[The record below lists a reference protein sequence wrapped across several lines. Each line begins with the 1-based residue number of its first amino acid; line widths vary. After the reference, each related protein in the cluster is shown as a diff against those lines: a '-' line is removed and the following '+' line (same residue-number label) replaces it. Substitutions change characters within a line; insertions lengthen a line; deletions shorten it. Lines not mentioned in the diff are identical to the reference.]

1 MILAEP
7 VALDSL
13 PRSRRGPYVGVT
25 GGRIL
30 IGIAS
35 PIIPALENQW
45 PSWLAPI
52 GGGWK
57 PAAPRSGNSRRG
69 L

>member
-1 MILAEP
+1 MLKEAST
-7 VALDSL
+7 LDAT
-13 PRSRRGPYVGVT
+13 PRSRRPAPAGAAP
-25 GGRIL
+25 GGIL
-30 IGIAS
+30 FGIAS
-35 PIIPALENQW
+35 PMIPALENQW

-57 PAAPRSGNSRRG
+57 PAHPRGGAVTRRS